1 MTLTKRI
8 VLIIQFISIWI
19 FSFVYYV
26 GWQPP
31 VSVAI
36 LFIFTLLIPW
46 GGSIVDVV
54 KSFRLKLVINKKIN
68 DKEEKWLSKV
78 EYENNIELY
87 SKENKTLI
95 EDIINGDLI
104 KFKNSLKNNIIESDI
119 DKYLKENV
127 TDDNSKKIIFY
138 FIIKLNVDTKDKF
151 LEFKN
156 ILKKSEDLNN
166 YKELFYILIPYK
178 N

>member
-46 GGSIVDVV
+46 GGSIVDVI
-54 KSFRLKLVINKKIN
+54 KSFRMKLAINKNIN
-68 DKEEKWLSKV
+68 DKEEKWLKKI
-78 EYENNIELY
+78 EYENNIEMY
-87 SKENKTLI
+87 SKENKKLI
-95 EDIINGDLI
+95 QDIINGDLI
-104 KFKNSLKNNIIESDI
+104 KFKDSLKNNIVKGDI
-119 DKYLKENV
+119 DKYLKENI
-127 TDDNSKKIIFY
+127 TSNNSKKIILY
-138 FIIKLNVDTKDKF
+138 FIIKLKVDTKDKF
-151 LEFKN
+151 FEFQN
-156 ILKKSEDLNN
+156 ILKKSNDLNN